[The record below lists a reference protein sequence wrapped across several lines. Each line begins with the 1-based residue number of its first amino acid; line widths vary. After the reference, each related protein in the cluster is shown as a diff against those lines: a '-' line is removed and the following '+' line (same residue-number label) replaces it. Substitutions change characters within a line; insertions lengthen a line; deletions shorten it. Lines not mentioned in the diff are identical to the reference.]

1 VFNDSASTLN
11 NVVRKYKSVKS
22 IVEEWPQFL
31 EDRHEGI
38 VNISVGSSFEVV
50 ATLNELT
57 YHFHSFTDIL

>member
-1 VFNDSASTLN
+1 MFNDSASTLD

-22 IVEEWPQFL
+22 IVKEWPQFL

-38 VNISVGSSFEVV
+38 VDISVGSSFEVD